1 MPSPFRWRS
10 LDSGLVLAAV
20 DLEFDRQ
27 GWITDFAALLLAL
40 ITLFTNYTHVD
51 LLGAAFVELPQ
62 QAGISCIIAA
72 VETAIEQQ
80 VGIQRPTRKCL
91 DSVLNLFGPT
101 AMVTSSG
108 ITHPFGAS
116 K

>member
-40 ITLFTNYTHVD
+40 ITLLTNYTRSPITPMSTSWEP
-51 LLGAAFVELPQ
+51 LLSNYLSKQEFLASLPLWRQ
-62 QAGISCIIAA
+62 
-72 VETAIEQQ
+72 
-80 VGIQRPTRKCL
+80 P
-91 DSVLNLFGPT
+91 
-101 AMVTSSG
+101 
-108 ITHPFGAS
+108 
-116 K
+116 